1 MKNSVP
7 ASKISRKP
15 TRIAVYAISKPVK
28 TLVSLTSKK
37 RNAQSDLIIQFNPA
51 P

>member
-1 MKNSVP
+1 
-7 ASKISRKP
+7 
-15 TRIAVYAISKPVK
+15 VYAISKPVK
-28 TLVSLTSKK
+28 TLVSLTSIK